1 MEKARK
7 IPNFRKLYPEAE
19 EAVIETLKKSERKM
33 QYQEHDIKVEKT
45 VTNKEGNLI
54 TVPAREDS
62 VERLE
67 EKGVQFLSSD
77 ESLEDMVIKREEMEQ
92 LYRALSMLSKSD
104 QELIHALYF
113 ENQTERELAQ
123 KMGLY
128 RNAIH
133 EKKKRIEQ
141 KLKKILK
148 SL

>member
-1 MEKARK
+1 MAKARK

-45 VTNKEGNLI
+45 VTDKEGNLI